1 MMLAGWQPD
10 VSLPVDTHVPQSKY
24 EKNMPLGD
32 KHDARRFRVFI
43 TFHTFRHIP

>member
-10 VSLPVDTHVPQSKY
+10 ISLTVNTHAPQSKY

-32 KHDARRFRVFI
+32 KYDARRFRVFI